1 MGQNRA
7 EKKKNRMDQPKSPK
21 PNPNFQFF
29 INSVQIFFKLKL
41 ASLVI
46 LVKIV
51 PNQTEIDRHILL

>member
-1 MGQNRA
+1 
-7 EKKKNRMDQPKSPK
+7 MDQPKSPK

-29 INSVQIFFKLKL
+29 IGSVQIFFKLKL
-41 ASLVI
+41 TSLVI